1 MSKILKR
8 PMFRRGG
15 NVGTGIMTG
24 IVDRTKAATGYPNPL
39 LDTLNTV
46 QAPKSDYDFSFSAPT
61 YDVPES
67 RSLDDLIQER
77 EKALMGATEYKSFD
91 PLTRF
96 LLTFGPAYATE
107 TRGGGGIGRALAAS
121 QKPLTEMIKEKDE
134 EAKFKRGI
142 RLKAVDSAMSARDVT
157 EKEIRDVKRLQ
168 EKGISDAENLA
179 REAKNKVLAAK
190 DLSESQK
197 DKALA
202 QIEAQK
208 DAQIAVEREKN
219 VLKEGKL
226 KDPFKDVTYARQYE
240 KYEKDIT
247 GGGPDVYD
255 KAARFDT
262 NLSGEGPSKATQ
274 LRNAAGAQRYGGV
287 VNFDLGDPNYLK
299 SSVGKKALEQY
310 KSKVVYDPFDD
321 DYKHIIFD
329 KKTKEYR
336 YDDYETIEEVKT
348 AFADGDPSTSTG
360 GNSTDKSDKIDFTT
374 TLSFEEAQT
383 EAGNR
388 GLDLIPERPEGA
400 GRGWLAEQKRKNPNA
415 VTVAELQEIIEKE
428 KFSGFYGNQKKN
440 RTGTR

>member
-1 MSKILKR
+1 
-8 PMFRRGG
+8 MFRRGG

-24 IVDRTKAATGYPNPL
+24 IVDRTKAANGYPNPIE
-39 LDTLNTV
+39 DTLNTV
-46 QAPKSDYDFSFSAPT
+46 QAPQSDYDFSFSAPT

-96 LLTFGPAYATE
+96 LLTFGPGYATE

-121 QKPLTEMIKEKDE
+121 QKPLAEMIKEKDE

-142 RLKAVDSAMSARDVT
+142 RLKAVDSAMSARDAT

-168 EKGISDAENLA
+168 EKGIADAENLA

-208 DAQIAVEREKN
+208 NAQIKINKEKAE
-219 VLKEGKL
+219 LEAETT
-226 KDPFKDVTYARQYE
+226 DPFKDPVYATQYE
-240 KYEKDIT
+240 KLSKEIDGAVPIVIDRATNFTMKNFVDLRDAVGASRTISE
-247 GGGPDVYD
+247 GVAKFDVSNPNNKEALKEY
-255 KAARFDT
+255 
-262 NLSGEGPSKATQ
+262 
-274 LRNAAGAQRYGGV
+274 RN
-287 VNFDLGDPNYLK
+287 
-299 SSVGKKALEQY
+299 
-310 KSKVVYDPFDD
+310 KVVYDPFDNN
-321 DYKHIIFD
+321 YKYIVFD
-329 KKTKEYR
+329 KDTKQ
-336 YDDYETIEEVKT
+336 YDVQDYETIEEVKT
-348 AFADGDPSTSTG
+348 AFADGDPSASKG
-360 GNSTDKSDKIDFTT
+360 GNSTDKSNKIDFTT

>member
-1 MSKILKR
+1 MSKIYKR

-24 IVDRTKAATGYPNPL
+24 IVDRTKAANGYPNPIE
-39 LDTLNTV
+39 DTLNTV
-46 QAPKSDYDFSFSAPT
+46 QAPQSDYDFSFSAPT

-96 LLTFGPAYATE
+96 LLTFGPGYATE

-121 QKPLTEMIKEKDE
+121 QKPLAEMIKEKDE

-142 RLKAVDSAMSARDVT
+142 RLKAVDSAMSARDAT

-168 EKGISDAENLA
+168 EKGIADAENLA

-208 DAQIAVEREKN
+208 NAQIKINKEKAE
-219 VLKEGKL
+219 LEAETT
-226 KDPFKDVTYARQYE
+226 DPFKDPVYATQYE
-240 KYEKDIT
+240 KLSKEIDGAVPIVIDRATNFTMKNFVDLRDAVGASRTISE
-247 GGGPDVYD
+247 GVAKFDVSNPNNKEALKEY
-255 KAARFDT
+255 
-262 NLSGEGPSKATQ
+262 
-274 LRNAAGAQRYGGV
+274 RN
-287 VNFDLGDPNYLK
+287 
-299 SSVGKKALEQY
+299 
-310 KSKVVYDPFDD
+310 KVVYDPFDNN
-321 DYKHIIFD
+321 YKYIVFD
-329 KKTKEYR
+329 KDTKQ
-336 YDDYETIEEVKT
+336 YDVQDYETIEEVKT
-348 AFADGDPSTSTG
+348 AFADGDPSASKG
-360 GNSTDKSDKIDFTT
+360 GNSTDKSNKIDFTT

>member
-39 LDTLNTV
+39 LDTLKTV
-46 QAPKSDYDFSFSAPT
+46 QAPQSDYDFSFSAPT
-61 YDVPES
+61 FDVPES

-121 QKPLTEMIKEKDE
+121 QKPLAEMIKEKDE

-168 EKGISDAENLA
+168 EKANTEAENLA

-190 DLSESQK
+190 DLSESQR

-202 QIEAQK
+202 EIEARK
-208 DAQIAVEREKN
+208 NAQIQVN
-219 VLKEGKL
+219 KEAAKL
-226 KDPFKDVTYARQYE
+226 DAETADPFKDPVYATQYE
-240 KYEKDIT
+240 KLSKEIDGAVPIVIDRATNFTMKNFVDLRDAVGASRTISE
-247 GGGPDVYD
+247 GVAKFDVSNPNNKEALKEY
-255 KAARFDT
+255 
-262 NLSGEGPSKATQ
+262 
-274 LRNAAGAQRYGGV
+274 RN
-287 VNFDLGDPNYLK
+287 
-299 SSVGKKALEQY
+299 
-310 KSKVVYDPFDD
+310 KVVYDPFDNN
-321 DYKHIIFD
+321 YKYIVFD
-329 KKTKEYR
+329 KDTKQ
-336 YDDYETIEEVKT
+336 YDVKEYETIEEVKI
-348 AFADGDPSTSTG
+348 AFADGDSSASKG
-360 GNSTDKSDKIDFTT
+360 GNVDQKTEEEKKQAIKDRYGFLLEEEIDK
-374 TLSFEEAQT
+374 
-383 EAGNR
+383 
-388 GLDLIPERPEGA
+388 
-400 GRGWLAEQKRKNPNA
+400 
-415 VTVAELQEIIEKE
+415 LQEKSKDIPI
-428 KFSGFYGNQKKN
+428 GG
-440 RTGTR
+440 TGA

>member
-1 MSKILKR
+1 MSKIYKR

-46 QAPKSDYDFSFSAPT
+46 QAPQSDYDFSFSAPT

-96 LLTFGPAYATE
+96 LLTFGPGYATE

-121 QKPLTEMIKEKDE
+121 QKPLAEMIKEKDE

-142 RLKAVDSAMSARDVT
+142 RLKAVDSAMTARDVT

-168 EKGISDAENLA
+168 EKANSEAENLA

-190 DLSESQK
+190 DLSDSKKEQ
-197 DKALA
+197 ALA
-202 QIEAQK
+202 EIEAQK
-208 DAQIAVEREKN
+208 NAQIAIVREKD
-219 VLKEGKL
+219 VLEGGK
-226 KDPFKDVTYARQYE
+226 KDPFKDVIYSRQYE

-247 GGGPDVYD
+247 GGDPDVFD
-255 KAARFDT
+255 RAARFDT

-274 LRNAAGAQRYGGV
+274 LRSAAGTQRYGGV
-287 VNFDLGDPNYLK
+287 VNFNLKDPNYLK

-310 KSKVVYDPFDD
+310 KNKVVYDPFDD
-321 DYKHIIFD
+321 NYKHIIFD
-329 KKTKEYR
+329 KNTKEYR

-348 AFADGDPSTSTG
+348 AFADGDPSASTG